1 MIKNKCK
8 KTISIMLLMTM
19 IVTTCNTNVFAGG
32 EFSCIKVDNVSC
44 ENIFKCCRNNEDDTK
59 NKKEEGEKALLV
71 ENKPSE
77 VYTSETEV
85 VLDSITPPT
94 NIISTEVA
102 KTENFAQTCEENT
115 TSLGIPDDKG
125 NCGDN
130 VSYLFYKSTGELVI
144 QGKGEMKS
152 YLASEVSPW
161 NKYKNEIQS
170 VKIEDSVTSIGDR
183 AFKDYTKL
191 TSVILGNG
199 IEKIGNNA
207 FSGCIGLTS
216 LELPQNVKK
225 IDKFAF
231 WKCKN
236 LKSVS
241 IPNSVRTIDDWAFR
255 DCTGLKEIKIPNGVI
270 EIGGSSFLGCTGLVS
285 VTIPNSVE
293 EIGEWAFSGCTSL
306 NLITYLGKTDPNCRS
321 AFNGCNIREIQVPPD
336 YRDSKFCGFDKINKK
351 NDTDFILNNK
361 TGTLVIKRK
370 GAMGDYSSS
379 KISPWFND
387 KDKIKSVEIKD
398 GVTYIGKRAF
408 RDCKNLTAITI
419 PATVKKISKLA
430 FWKCTGLKSID
441 IPNNSIKT
449 IDDWAFRECTSLKEI
464 KIPNGVIKIGGSAFY
479 GCERLIS
486 VTIPNSVTS
495 IGEWAFCGCKNLNSV
510 IYLGKI
516 DLNCKSAFQGCEG
529 LKEVS
534 VPTGYEGRLF
544 CGKAISK

>member
-8 KTISIMLLMTM
+8 KIVSTMLLMTM
-19 IVTTCNTNVFAGG
+19 IATTFSVDVFAGDDNSDG
-32 EFSCIKVDNVSC
+32 ISDICESCAKGCMKGCIESCIDK
-44 ENIFKCCRNNEDDTK
+44 
-59 NKKEEGEKALLV
+59 KKEKGEKAHLLESTTYSSK
-71 ENKPSE
+71 ENNI
-77 VYTSETEV
+77 VDTSGTEA
-85 VLDSITPPT
+85 VLDSVTLPT
-94 NIISTEVA
+94 NIIPTEVA
-102 KTENFAQTCEENT
+102 KAENFTQTCEENT
-115 TSLGIPDDKG
+115 VSLGIPDDKG

-216 LELPQNVKK
+216 LELPKNVKK

-293 EIGEWAFSGCTSL
+293 EIGEWAF
-306 NLITYLGKTDPNCRS
+306 
-321 AFNGCNIREIQVPPD
+321 
-336 YRDSKFCGFDKINKK
+336 
-351 NDTDFILNNK
+351 
-361 TGTLVIKRK
+361 
-370 GAMGDYSSS
+370 
-379 KISPWFND
+379 
-387 KDKIKSVEIKD
+387 
-398 GVTYIGKRAF
+398 
-408 RDCKNLTAITI
+408 
-419 PATVKKISKLA
+419 
-430 FWKCTGLKSID
+430 
-441 IPNNSIKT
+441 
-449 IDDWAFRECTSLKEI
+449 
-464 KIPNGVIKIGGSAFY
+464 
-479 GCERLIS
+479 
-486 VTIPNSVTS
+486 
-495 IGEWAFCGCKNLNSV
+495 CGCKNLNSV
-510 IYLGKI
+510 IYLGKT